1 MCVRTCY
8 FHFYVVIIWTRIALY
23 FLYNSTFV
31 PGPDTSLCIS
41 VFCIITVV
49 YAVFTRAPAFVSL
62 RIALYF
68 LYKSIVVPGPD
79 PSLCI
84 SVFCII
90 TVIYAIFT
98 FLHGPRRL
106 PPFSHTIPG
115 SLLLVF

>member
-1 MCVRTCY
+1 MSFVCPHVHPCY
-8 FHFYVVIIWTRIALY
+8 SHFYVVIIWTRIALY
-23 FLYNSTFV
+23 FLYNSTF
-31 PGPDTSLCIS
+31 
-41 VFCIITVV
+41 
-49 YAVFTRAPAFVSL
+49 
-62 RIALYF
+62 
-68 LYKSIVVPGPD
+68 VPGPD